1 MKKNK
6 EDIKEGIKLL
16 ISLVLWG
23 IVVPTLIAGPIVLF
37 VSRIPTR
44 DDAICAVESGVV
56 VDKSATVLEDLGNQ
70 EVNFNIIVYIEY
82 EFHDKEQSTI
92 RYFTVPY
99 ETYSE
104 IEIGE
109 KVSTSFLE
117 KSAEQLQ

>member
-6 EDIKEGIKLL
+6 EDIETL
-16 ISLVLWG
+16 IRLVLGG
-23 IVVPTLIAGPIVLF
+23 IVFPALIVGPIVVF

-44 DDAICAVESGVV
+44 DEAICAVESGVV
-56 VDKSATVLEDLGNQ
+56 VDKSATVLEEFGFRSIS
-70 EVNFNIIVYIEY
+70 FNIIVCIDY
-82 EFHDKEQSTI
+82 EFHDKEQSTL